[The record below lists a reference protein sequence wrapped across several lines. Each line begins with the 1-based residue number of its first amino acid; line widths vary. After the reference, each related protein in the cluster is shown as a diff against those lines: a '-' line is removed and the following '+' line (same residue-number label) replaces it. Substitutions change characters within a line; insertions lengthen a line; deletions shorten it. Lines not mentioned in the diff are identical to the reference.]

1 MRDNPRGVDGE
12 DGGMRERAGTA
23 RGAVRAG
30 WCAGVC
36 RRPAAA
42 CATSVAHAAV
52 VGVIR
57 GILSLHI
64 PSLPFGIHYVTLVTP
79 SIRIASRGLRRG
91 IRMERIPVT

>member
-1 MRDNPRGVDGE
+1 
-12 DGGMRERAGTA
+12 MRERAGTA

-42 CATSVAHAAV
+42 CATDVAHATV
-52 VGVIR
+52 VGVIH

-79 SIRIASRGLRRG
+79 TMCAWRRARSNRISTLNGLCPSLAEVLIFRNR
-91 IRMERIPVT
+91 